1 MTLPIVKALRI
12 LHKKHTFADF
22 DLLQISAMIGVVRHG
37 EYPTRGH
44 TMKTVAKAFS
54 LLAGLSLLVVCERV
68 DAITVTG
75 VEVDIGTAVFTNWN
89 GPGVNHLGA
98 SGTTITGV
106 QQLIL
111 TQNPTTPGNFNFDTS
126 DVLCAGSVSTCPA
139 PVIKVTIQGVGT
151 VSFIDGIP
159 TNNVLHDNNSD
170 PRDAAHNESHAWN
183 LLGSIA
189 GIKLWVGYADDAHTN
204 ACLDADEGAG
214 TAGNCHPDPWQG
226 SADTIFLGNLVT
238 ESTPDGCSRPDS
250 VQCFD
255 AGAIK
260 MQFDSSSQILAVPE
274 PSAMLLLGIGLAGLT
289 VSRRQRNK
297 TK

>member
-1 MTLPIVKALRI
+1 MK
-12 LHKKHTFADF
+12 
-22 DLLQISAMIGVVRHG
+22 
-37 EYPTRGH
+37 
-44 TMKTVAKAFS
+44 KTVRK
-54 LLAGLSLLVVCERV
+54 LLSLAAWLSFLLLSAPVG
-68 DAITVTG
+68 AITITG
-75 VEVDIGTAVFTNWN
+75 VEVDIGSTVFTIWN
-89 GPGVNHLGA
+89 GPGANHLGA
-98 SGTTITGV
+98 SGTTITAG

-111 TQNPTTPGNFNFDTS
+111 TQNSTAPGGFNFDTS

-139 PVIKVTIQGVGT
+139 PIIKVTIQGVGT

-204 ACLDADEGAG
+204 ACTDADEGPG

-226 SADTIFLGNLVT
+226 SFNTIFLGNLVT
-238 ESTPDGCSRPDS
+238 ESTPDGCARPNS

-255 AGAIK
+255 AGAIR
-260 MQFDSSSQILAVPE
+260 MEFDSSSQIFATAE
-274 PSAMLLLGIGLAGLT
+274 PSTMVLLGIGLVGLAAFGR
-289 VSRRQRNK
+289 RRQCNRN
-297 TK
+297 

>member
-1 MTLPIVKALRI
+1 MK
-12 LHKKHTFADF
+12 
-22 DLLQISAMIGVVRHG
+22 
-37 EYPTRGH
+37 
-44 TMKTVAKAFS
+44 KTVRK
-54 LLAGLSLLVVCERV
+54 LLGLVAGLSFLLLCAPVG
-68 DAITVTG
+68 AITITG
-75 VEVDIGTAVFTNWN
+75 VEVDIGSTVFTIWN
-89 GPGVNHLGA
+89 GPGANHLGA
-98 SGTTITGV
+98 SGTTITAG

-111 TQNPTTPGNFNFDTS
+111 TQNSTAPGGFNFDTS

-170 PRDAAHNESHAWN
+170 PRDAAHNEAHAWN

-189 GIKLWVGYADDAHTN
+189 GIRLWVGYADDAHTN

-238 ESTPDGCSRPDS
+238 ESTPDGCSRPGS

-274 PSAMLLLGIGLAGLT
+274 PSAMLLLGIGLAGLA
-289 VSRRQRNK
+289 VSRKQRNK